1 MSEFPGSPRILKG
14 ALIGMDKANPLAS
27 VITFQYNPEKV
38 NRSLQSAAPTNG
50 SASAEV
56 LEMAGPPKETI
67 TMKIEIEA
75 ADQLERRQQ
84 PALSVGI
91 YPQLSALEMLL
102 YPKLSAVLKN
112 DALCAAGAV
121 EIEGYEV
128 PLTLLVW
135 GPKRVVPVRVTSFT
149 IEEQAFDVHLN
160 PINATV
166 DVSMDV
172 LTYMDF
178 PRSEPG
184 RSLFMAHQAVKEA
197 MAVLNLTVPPR

>member
-1 MSEFPGSPRILKG
+1 
-14 ALIGMDKANPLAS
+14 LIGMDKANPLAS
-27 VITFQYNPEKV
+27 IITFQYNPEKV
-38 NRSLQSAAPTNG
+38 NRSLQSATPSNG
-50 SASAEV
+50 AVAEV
-56 LEMAGPPKETI
+56 LEMSGPPKETI

-75 ADQLERRQQ
+75 ADQLERKQQ

-102 YPKLSAVLKN
+102 YPKISAVLKN
-112 DALCAAGAV
+112 DALVASGAI

-135 GPKRVVPVRVTSFT
+135 GPKRVVPVRLTSFQ
-149 IEEQAFDVHLN
+149 IEEQAFDVNLN

-166 DVSMDV
+166 DVSMEV
-172 LTYMDF
+172 LTYLDF

-184 RSLFMAHQAVKEA
+184 RAIYLAHQAVKEA
-197 MAVLNLTVPPR
+197 MAVLNLSVPPR